1 MKKTYIV
8 TVEEKVC
15 KDLPVNSADGLE
27 YKNKNIGNV
36 MTKENKIQSD
46 LLKEKKVARRKKRD
60 KIIEK
65 YIIPF
70 IFIAYSLVFSH
81 SFIGNNDI
89 RYVTSIFMS
98 LFSMSLAICYSG
110 YVQNSNFYKYIEKCS
125 HTMIIMF
132 LFIVSALLTL
142 VFGKIF
148 LKWLIYIVVY
158 I

>member
-1 MKKTYIV
+1 M
-8 TVEEKVC
+8 
-15 KDLPVNSADGLE
+15 
-27 YKNKNIGNV
+27 
-36 MTKENKIQSD
+36 
-46 LLKEKKVARRKKRD
+46 
-60 KIIEK
+60 
-65 YIIPF
+65 
-70 IFIAYSLVFSH
+70 FSH